1 MKLLNSLR
9 RGNLLFQNR
18 TIYSFYHNRSHGK
31 VKDKEHF
38 NLRCLVQEEP
48 GDLVDQSFNP
58 SRNVSIDPRDW
69 VAAMYSTQ

>member
-18 TIYSFYHNRSHGK
+18 TIISFYHNRSNGK

-38 NLRCLVQEEP
+38 DLRRLVQEEP

-58 SRNVSIDPRDW
+58 SRNVSFDPRDW
-69 VAAMYSTQ
+69 VAAMYSAQ

>member
-1 MKLLNSLR
+1 MKLLNSRR

-38 NLRCLVQEEP
+38 YLRRLVQEEP

-58 SRNVSIDPRDW
+58 SRNVSFDPRDW
-69 VAAMYSTQ
+69 VAAIYSAQ

>member
-9 RGNLLFQNR
+9 RCNLLFQNR

-31 VKDKEHF
+31 VKDTEHF
-38 NLRCLVQEEP
+38 NLRRLMQEEP

-58 SRNVSIDPRDW
+58 SRNVSFDPRDW
-69 VAAMYSTQ
+69 VAAMYSAQ

>member
-18 TIYSFYHNRSHGK
+18 TINSFYHNRSNGK

-38 NLRCLVQEEP
+38 NLGRLVQEEP

-58 SRNVSIDPRDW
+58 SRNVSFDPRDW
-69 VAAMYSTQ
+69 VAAMYSAQ